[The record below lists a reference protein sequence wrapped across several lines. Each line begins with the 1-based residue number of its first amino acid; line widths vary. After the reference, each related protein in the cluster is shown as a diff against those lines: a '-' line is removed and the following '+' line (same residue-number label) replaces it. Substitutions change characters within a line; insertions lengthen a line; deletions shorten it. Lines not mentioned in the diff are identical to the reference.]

1 MTSLDTLNQEN
12 DQLEGELA
20 DLLATLQEQL
30 LTLNIKNMILM

>member
-30 LTLNIKNMILM
+30 ITLNIRNMIFL

>member
-30 LTLNIKNMILM
+30 ITLNNKNMMLM

>member
-20 DLLATLQEQL
+20 DLLATLQEKL
-30 LTLNIKNMILM
+30 ITLNIKNIILM